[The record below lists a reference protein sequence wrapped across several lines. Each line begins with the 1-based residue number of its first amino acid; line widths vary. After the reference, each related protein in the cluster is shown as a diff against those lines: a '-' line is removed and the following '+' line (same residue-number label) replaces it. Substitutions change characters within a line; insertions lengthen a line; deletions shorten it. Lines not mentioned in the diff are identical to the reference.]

1 MSLLRKAEGRYV
13 ELAGGRIRVE
23 QAGAPDCPP
32 LLLLHG
38 GFGSVEDFEPLATTL
53 GAQFRLIAMDSR
65 GQGMST
71 LGAAPLT
78 YARIEEDALAA
89 LAALGVGTTD
99 VLGYSDGGIVGL
111 RLAARPD
118 SPVRRLAAIG
128 AQHRLLPDDPTRG
141 MFERLTP
148 EKWRA
153 IMPASV
159 ERYER
164 LNPEADFPRLTAVIR
179 SLWLSQGVDAYPEET
194 VSRIGAPTLLIRGD
208 EDRVVARVE
217 TAIMADLIPG
227 ARLLNLPWAGHE
239 AQADAPEAVAAAVLR
254 FLSDA

>member
-1 MSLLRKAEGRYV
+1 MSLLREGEGRFL
-13 ELAGGRIRVE
+13 ELDGGRIRIEV
-23 QAGAPDCPP
+23 AGRADGPP

-38 GFGSVEDFEPLATTL
+38 GFGSVEDFDPLAPML
-53 GAQFRLIAMDSR
+53 AGFRLIAMDSR

-71 LGAAPLT
+71 LGAPLT
-78 YARIEEDALAA
+78 YARIEADALAV
-89 LAALGVGTTD
+89 LAALGVASAD

-128 AQHRLLPDDPTRG
+128 AQHRLPPDDPARG

-148 EKWRA
+148 EKWRE
-153 IMPASV
+153 IMPQSV
-159 ERYER
+159 ARYEA
-164 LNPEADFPRLTAVIR
+164 LNPAPDFPALTGHVRA
-179 SLWLSQGVDAYPEET
+179 LWLSEGADAYPEDSVQGIT
-194 VSRIGAPTLLIRGD
+194 APVLLIRGD

-217 TAIMADLIPG
+217 TAILADLIPG

-239 AQADAPEAVAAAVLR
+239 AQADAPEAVAAMLLR
-254 FLSDA
+254 FLAEA

>member
-1 MSLLRKAEGRYV
+1 MSQLRAGEGRFL

-23 QAGAPDCPP
+23 ESGLAEGPA

-38 GFGSVEDFEPLATTL
+38 GFGSAEDFEPLAGPL
-53 GAQFRLIAMDSR
+53 GAQFRLIAIDSR

-71 LGAAPLT
+71 SGDVPFT
-78 YARIEEDALAA
+78 YARLEADALAA
-89 LAALGVGTTD
+89 LEALGVGSAD

-111 RLAARPD
+111 RLAARPGG
-118 SPVRRLAAIG
+118 PVRRLVAIG
-128 AQHRLLPDDPTRG
+128 AQNRLLPEDPARG

-153 IMPASV
+153 IMPESV

-164 LNPEADFPRLTAVIR
+164 LNPEADFPRLTGLIR
-179 SLWLSQGVDAYPEET
+179 DLWLSGGPDAYPEET
-194 VSRIGAPTLLIRGD
+194 VRRIAAPTLLIRGD
-208 EDRVVARVE
+208 ADQVVARVE
-217 TAIMADLIPG
+217 TAILADLIPG
-227 ARLLNLPWAGHE
+227 AKLLNLPWAGHE